1 MKLNKNILSLRKKNN
16 FSQEQLAEKIDVS
29 RQTISNWELGETSP
43 NPEQLLALSKTLKVS
58 VDELLGND
66 TKYKNQSNDKIS
78 NIHLGS
84 MIIGGFIAAIVG
96 NFANRFRY
104 SEIFF
109 IIIGGVAIGY
119 GIGLIISGIVQHK
132 EKEW

>member
-66 TKYKNQSNDKIS
+66 TKYKNQP
-78 NIHLGS
+78 L
-84 MIIGGFIAAIVG
+84 
-96 NFANRFRY
+96 
-104 SEIFF
+104 
-109 IIIGGVAIGY
+109 
-119 GIGLIISGIVQHK
+119 Q
-132 EKEW
+132 